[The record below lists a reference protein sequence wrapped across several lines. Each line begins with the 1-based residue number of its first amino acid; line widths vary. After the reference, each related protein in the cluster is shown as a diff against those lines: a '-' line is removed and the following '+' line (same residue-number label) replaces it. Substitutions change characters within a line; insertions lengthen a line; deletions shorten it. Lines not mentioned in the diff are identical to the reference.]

1 MATSAERTFG
11 QELNTWV
18 QTIGILIAAAWGGYT
33 FIYKEVLLPK
43 SAPVNISMNLQL
55 KKIGPGG
62 SEKIKEKQLFAVEMR
77 VSATNPSPRQVYLLT
92 SAWVAYGLDDTV
104 SDGKRIDKQV
114 ANASL
119 NSHKQYCSLRHA
131 NVTGSSVV
139 AVGNLFQDTTLK
151 PNETAMRTVIIY
163 VPYNRYDRIA
173 VMSLIPSIG
182 KATGAELEWRLNN
195 DELEPV
201 MYRVSYGNQRTEM
214 DKGPDGTYS
223 APDLELQISA
233 SSSELSL
240 WQ

>member
-77 VSATNPSPRQVYLLT
+77 VSATNPSPRLVYLLT

-119 NSHKQYCSLRHA
+119 NSHKQYYSLRHA

-151 PNETAMRTVIIY
+151 PNETAMRTFGALRRALRASITLQHS
-163 VPYNRYDRIA
+163 PKHIA
-173 VMSLIPSIG
+173 VQNITRSVSLLM
-182 KATGAELEWRLNN
+182 E
-195 DELEPV
+195 
-201 MYRVSYGNQRTEM
+201 
-214 DKGPDGTYS
+214 
-223 APDLELQISA
+223 
-233 SSSELSL
+233 
-240 WQ
+240 